1 MSHLVLCTGQGPDEM
16 GNRRMAEHKC
26 YMIILAYLTDR
37 ERFVSGYSRAVPP
50 LVEKYGGRYVLM
62 GRGAELL
69 EGAWGDSASVVIS
82 EWPSKEAAQ
91 TFWSSPE
98 YEEAKKLRDGTGT
111 FQVILIEAPQI
122 NA

>member
-1 MSHLVLCTGQGPDEM
+1 
-16 GNRRMAEHKC
+16 MAEHKC
-26 YMIILAYLTDR
+26 YMIILADLTDR

-69 EGAWGDSASVVIS
+69 EGAWGDNTSVVIS
-82 EWPSKEAAQ
+82 EWPNKEAAQ
-91 TFWSSPE
+91 TFWDSPE